1 MTLSKCILL
10 ISNQALEL
18 EQMIRANP
26 TSPVGSVE
34 VLPDPAQLLARL
46 VAQAYRLLFVDLEF
60 LGGESFWDK
69 LKTVAPQMGVI
80 VLAMAEQRRQAVEQ
94 LSYGAADYVLLPAE
108 PPELWLKINRLLEIQ
123 TFKASTQANP
133 LDSAADE
140 LLLLLRQ
147 AAQEISQTWSVG
159 EALKVVLAKAQQL
172 THADSAI
179 IYQADRGGNL
189 NRTETLSIPRY
200 DRAGAD
206 KADEADLMFS
216 LAEQAALSQEIVHCQ
231 KATEPTWPD
240 QAPQAVLGL
249 PLISRDR
256 LVGVLT
262 LSHHDLPGFADSHV
276 HWLSVF
282 CDQAAIAI
290 ENARLFENLA
300 SAYIDLAQ
308 SREQILHSRNTL
320 QVLFDGIA
328 DGLCILDQ
336 DLTIKALNQVEAARQ
351 GYRPD
356 ELVGKSCLS
365 LDWAKAAPELL
376 ERIKE
381 SLETGRETTW
391 ISSENETEPY
401 LKDREFRI
409 YPIRNRI
416 AQIEQVVIF
425 GQDVSE
431 RRRWQASLFRSA
443 NLAAVGQLAG
453 SVAHQ
458 INNPLTITM
467 ANSQLLLREIDPNT
481 ETYELALGTLKA
493 GERIQKIVENLLGF
507 SNQETYFFVE
517 ADLIETIEGALALVA
532 RPLQKDRVE
541 LIKNYEA
548 RPKLSASVSH
558 LKLVW
563 MNLLLNA
570 RDASVGY
577 ADHPQIT
584 ISTQAASEREVMV
597 AITDNGVGIAEKD
610 FERLFRP
617 FFTTKPVGKALGLGL
632 YSAHAIIERHHG
644 QINVFSQ
651 PGVVTTF
658 EVILPLDNPRTI

>member
-1 MTLSKCILL
+1 MALSERILL
-10 ISNQALEL
+10 ISTQAPALQ
-18 EQMIRANP
+18 QMIEASP
-26 TSPVGSVE
+26 TRLAGSVE
-34 VLPDPAQLLARL
+34 VLTDPAQLLAWL
-46 VAQAYRLLFVDLEF
+46 AAQTYRLLLVDLEL
-60 LGGESFWDK
+60 LGGKSFWDD
-69 LKTVAPQMGVI
+69 LKAVAPQMGVI
-80 VLAMAEQRRQAVEQ
+80 ILAIAEQRRQAAEQ
-94 LSYGAADYVLLPAE
+94 LSHGAADYVLLPVE

-123 TFKASTQANP
+123 AFDASTQTHP
-133 LDSAADE
+133 LDSATDE
-140 LLLLLRQ
+140 LLLLLHQ

-179 IYQADRGGNL
+179 IYQTDHGSNL
-189 NRTETLSIPRY
+189 NRTETLSIPRHT
-200 DRAGAD
+200 RVGAD
-206 KADEADLMFS
+206 KVDEVDLLFS
-216 LAEQAALSQEIVHCQ
+216 LAEQAALTQEIVHCQ
-231 KATEPTWPD
+231 KATEPMWPD
-240 QAPQAVLGL
+240 QAPQAVLCL

-256 LVGVLT
+256 LIGVLT
-262 LSHHDLPGFADSHV
+262 LGHYDLPGFADSHV

-351 GYRPD
+351 GYRPE

-481 ETYELALGTLKA
+481 EAYELASGTLKA

-570 RDASVGY
+570 RDASVGFT
-577 ADHPQIT
+577 DHPQIT
-584 ISTQAASEREVMV
+584 ISTQAASEREVKVVIM
-597 AITDNGVGIAEKD
+597 DNGVGIAEKD

-632 YSAHAIIERHHG
+632 YSAHAIIERHQG